1 MFSRRHPYL
10 FFLLVL
16 SGICASVMV
25 SVSVVVLLG
34 LRSVGLD
41 VFSEKVAGR
50 IGVVEVSGYLM
61 DSIDTVSAIR
71 QFREDDSIQAIIL
84 RVDSPGGAVGPAQE
98 IYREIIK
105 TIEFKPVVASL
116 GTTAASGGYYI
127 ASGATQI
134 VANPGTI
141 TGSIGVIMSY
151 ANFEELIRKFGLV
164 PVIIKSG
171 EHKDMGSPMRK
182 MLPEERAILQG
193 LSDQI
198 HRQFIQAVAEGR
210 KLSEKDIR
218 KLADG
223 RIFSGETAHEK
234 GLVDILGNFEDA
246 VLVAASL
253 GNITGKPELVHS
265 EDRKIRWIKK
275 LTEAAAA
282 AVLGAERT
290 PMLRY

>member
-25 SVSVVVLLG
+25 AVSVVVLLG
-34 LRSVGLD
+34 LRSAGLD
-41 VFSEKVAGR
+41 VFSEASAGR

-61 DSIDTVSAIR
+61 DSMDTVSAIKR
-71 QFREDDSIQAIIL
+71 FREDDSIRAIVL
-84 RVDSPGGAVGPAQE
+84 RVDSLGGAVGPAQE
-98 IYREIIK
+98 IHREIMK
-105 TIEFKPVVASL
+105 TTESKPVVASL

-127 ASGATQI
+127 ASAATQI
-134 VANPGTI
+134 IANPGTI

-182 MLPEERAILQG
+182 MLPEERTILQG

-210 KLSEKDIR
+210 KLSEKDVR

-223 RIFSGETAHEK
+223 RIFSGETAQEK

-246 VLVAASL
+246 VDVAAAL
-253 GNITGKPELVHS
+253 GNIQGKPELVHS
-265 EDRKIRWIKK
+265 EDKKIRWLKK
-275 LTEAAAA
+275 LTETAAA
-282 AVLGAERT
+282 AVLGADRS
-290 PMLRY
+290 PLLHY

>member
-16 SGICASVMV
+16 SGICASLMV
-25 SVSVVVLLG
+25 VVSIVVLLG
-34 LRSVGLD
+34 LRSIGVGG
-41 VFSEKVAGR
+41 FFEESAGR

-61 DSIDTVSAIR
+61 DSIDTVSAIKR
-71 QFREDDSIQAIIL
+71 FREDDSIQAIVL

-98 IYREIIK
+98 IYREIVK
-105 TIEFKPVVASL
+105 TTEFKPVVASL

-127 ASGATQI
+127 ASAATQI

-210 KLSEKDIR
+210 KLSEKDVR

-223 RIFSGETAHEK
+223 RIFSGEMAQEK
-234 GLVDILGNFEDA
+234 GLVDMLGNFEDA
-246 VLVAASL
+246 VDAAAVL
-253 GNITGKPELVHS
+253 GNIPGKPELVHS
-265 EDRKIRWIKK
+265 EDKTIRWLKK
-275 LTEAAAA
+275 MTEAAAA
-282 AVLGAERT
+282 VLLGADRT
-290 PMLRY
+290 PLLRY